1 MLKAIILKK
10 RNEFQTKCFKSGK
23 KLSEIKPM
31 FEKEQN
37 ENNKKIHILSK
48 SNNCLLLLIN
58 GPAWIA
64 PTSTIHGEDSEVHT
78 EGNTF

>member
-37 ENNKKIHILSK
+37 ENNKKNTYSK
-48 SNNCLLLLIN
+48 INNWLLLLIN

-64 PTSTIHGEDSEVHT
+64 PTSTIYGEDSEVHT

>member
-1 MLKAIILKK
+1 
-10 RNEFQTKCFKSGK
+10 
-23 KLSEIKPM
+23 M

-37 ENNKKIHILSK
+37 ENNKKTHIQK
-48 SNNCLLLLIN
+48 SNNWLLLLIN

-78 EGNTF
+78 EGNTFKYKQKLLL

>member
-37 ENNKKIHILSK
+37 ENNKKTHIQVK
-48 SNNCLLLLIN
+48 
-58 GPAWIA
+58 
-64 PTSTIHGEDSEVHT
+64 
-78 EGNTF
+78 